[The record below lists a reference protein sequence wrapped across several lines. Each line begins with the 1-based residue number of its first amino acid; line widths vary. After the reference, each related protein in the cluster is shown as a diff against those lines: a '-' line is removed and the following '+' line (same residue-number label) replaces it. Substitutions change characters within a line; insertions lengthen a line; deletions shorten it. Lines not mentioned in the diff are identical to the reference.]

1 MQCPRCKAY
10 GLSCTDSRTDGETI
24 RRRRRCLNCGYRF
37 TTYEISAE
45 DYRKLKGE
53 VEGTEALITDMLS
66 YLDEFY
72 KKVSERENKQHGNNQ
87 SEISSGYQE
96 N

>member
-10 GLSCTDSRTDGETI
+10 GLSITDSRPDGKTI
-24 RRRRRCLNCGYRF
+24 RRRRKCLNCGYRF

-45 DYRKLKGE
+45 DYTKVKDN
-53 VEGTEALITDMLS
+53 EALVTDVVS
-66 YLDEFY
+66 YLDEFF
-72 KKVSERENKQHGNNQ
+72 KKVNERNKQN
-87 SEISSGYQE
+87 E

>member
-1 MQCPRCKAY
+1 MKCPRCNAL
-10 GLSCTDSRTDGETI
+10 GLTCKDSRPNGETI

-72 KKVSERENKQHGNNQ
+72 KKVSERQKMTSDINQ
-87 SEISSGYQE
+87 NGGDTNGY
-96 N
+96 